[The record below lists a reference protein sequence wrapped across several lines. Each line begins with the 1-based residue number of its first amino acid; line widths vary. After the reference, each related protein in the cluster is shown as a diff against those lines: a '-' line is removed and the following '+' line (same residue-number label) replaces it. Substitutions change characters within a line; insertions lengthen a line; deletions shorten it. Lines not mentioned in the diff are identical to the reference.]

1 MKKVRFNKH
10 VMVYIIPKEDRTGH
24 WVMDVC
30 RFKARISKVERAIGW
45 CLIQKEEKIY
55 IHMIYTMD
63 QNELQNKI
71 ELIEDSISDINDT
84 VIDINKDIV
93 SINKKLDCVAVTFV
107 IAVSFGVG
115 YILGSKYLAAQI

>member
-1 MKKVRFNKH
+1 
-10 VMVYIIPKEDRTGH
+10 
-24 WVMDVC
+24 
-30 RFKARISKVERAIGW
+30 
-45 CLIQKEEKIY
+45 
-55 IHMIYTMD
+55 MIYTMD